1 MSWKP
6 QGIRKMIAFFAVML
20 IAAIKLDGPDLM
32 QALVWSFAALAGGN
46 GLEHFAKRGDRENY
60 PRQEYIRGGE

>member
-20 IAAIKLDGPDLM
+20 IATLKLDGPDLV
-32 QALVWSFAALAGGN
+32 QALVWTFVALAGGN
-46 GLEHFAKRGDRENY
+46 GMEHFAKNGKR
-60 PRQEYIRGGE
+60 